1 MNNENHLIMEV
12 PKVDTKYKDKLFR
25 MIFQEK
31 KELLS
36 LYNAMNGTDYQNP
49 NELDKMRDRVNIF
62 KLL

>member
-31 KELLS
+31 KELLR
-36 LYNAMNGTDYQNP
+36 MYQTRHFKRFFIQIQSGGDS
-49 NELDKMRDRVNIF
+49 NEHL
-62 KLL
+62 